1 MILFVFASFT
11 RLLFLAMTKYVT
23 ESSMKIMMTRRLAV
37 VDETYSLYTIND
49 CNSGTLDMG
58 RCNKREYFP
67 GQKTGVQRSLTIK
80 DPVQL

>member
-37 VDETYSLYTIND
+37 VDETYSFVYN
-49 CNSGTLDMG
+49 
-58 RCNKREYFP
+58 
-67 GQKTGVQRSLTIK
+67 Q
-80 DPVQL
+80 